1 MNSMHHFSSIVYHVQ
16 AWGSSTRT
24 FPRSMPQ
31 MDLAVWQATA
41 PLLGGWKL
49 PDEDLILPV
58 AYGRGFFDGESTI
71 ENC

>member
-1 MNSMHHFSSIVYHVQ
+1 
-16 AWGSSTRT
+16 
-24 FPRSMPQ
+24 

-71 ENC
+71 ENCWEDNLQVLLILDS